1 LFWFLENKKKI
12 KKINIIEIFFVPRK
26 TRAKN
31 KQVKKNQKTKQ
42 KTKNKN
48 KQKLQITIKLITSL
62 TIQAV
67 LYMYILK

>member
-31 KQVKKNQKTKQ
+31 KQAKKKTRKQNKKQ
-42 KTKNKN
+42 KIKTNKN
-48 KQKLQITIKLITSL
+48 CKLQLN
-62 TIQAV
+62 
-67 LYMYILK
+67 